1 MNLNKYF
8 LCLCLIGFTLVC
20 NAYQIDK
27 RPSWSIGKK
36 SIDYDLKSI
45 VSQENRDDDDN
56 DDDDEYQ
63 LVIKRPSWS
72 IGRRDLDSVEN
83 DYLSLLK
90 KTYEKMRPVAKRFI
104 EFKRAVEKL

>member
-1 MNLNKYF
+1 
-8 LCLCLIGFTLVC
+8 LIGFTFVC
-20 NAYQIDK
+20 NAYQINK

-36 SIDYDLKSI
+36 SIDYDLESI
-45 VSQENRDDDDN
+45 VSEENRDDDDN
-56 DDDDEYQ
+56 DDDEYQ

-72 IGRRDLDSVEN
+72 IGRRRDLDSVKN

-90 KTYEKMRPVAKRFI
+90 DTYENMRPVAKRFI